1 MIDVARFRP
10 ASETVLESVRARGID
25 ELLRLRARHLNPTL
39 SVSYR
44 EPLKIVRGEGAY
56 LFDADGRAYLDMV
69 NNVCHVGH
77 CHPRV
82 VAAGQRQMAELNTN
96 TRYLHDNLVEYAL
109 RLTATLPPPL
119 SVVFLTNSGSEAN
132 DLALRLVQAH
142 VRARGTVV
150 VDHAYHGNLS
160 SLIDLSPYKFNGKG
174 GPGKPAH
181 VEVAQMPDTY
191 RGACRDAASAGA
203 HYAGAVAEAVAR
215 LAARDLPTGVFL
227 CESLLGCG
235 GQIVLPDGYLAAS
248 YAAVRAAG
256 GLCLA
261 DEVQVGFGRAG
272 DRFWAFERQGVVPD
286 ILTLGKPIA
295 NGHPMG
301 AVVTTPE
308 IAASFVS
315 GMEYFN
321 TFGGNPVSCAIALAV
336 LDVIADEQLQQQ
348 AASVGAFLQAGL
360 RSLQKEHALIGDVRG
375 CGLFLGVEIV
385 KDREARTPDRIAAR
399 AIVENLK
406 ERQILLSTDGP
417 DDNVLKIKPPLVFS
431 RDNAAEFLDKLAEVL
446 ATLQPAA

>member
-1 MIDVARFRP
+1 MDTIP
-10 ASETVLESVRARGID
+10 VRNTD

-39 SVSYR
+39 SVAYR
-44 EPLKIVRGEGAY
+44 EPLKLVRGAGAWLY
-56 LFDADGRAYLDMV
+56 DDGGRAYLDMV

-82 VAAGQRQMAELNTN
+82 VAAGQQQMAQLNTN

-142 VRARGTVV
+142 VRARGAVV

-174 GPGKPAH
+174 GPGKPPH
-181 VEVAQMPDTY
+181 VEVAQMPDIY
-191 RGACRDAASAGA
+191 RGPCRDAAGAGA
-203 HYAGAVAEAVAR
+203 YYAGSVGAAVAT
-215 LAARDLPTGVFL
+215 LAERDIRTGVFL

-235 GQIVLPDGYLAAS
+235 GQIVLPDGYLAEA
-248 YAAVRAAG
+248 YATVRAAG

-272 DRFWAFERQGVVPD
+272 DHFWAFERQGVVPD
-286 ILTLGKPIA
+286 IVTLGKPIA

-301 AVVTTPE
+301 AVVTTPQ

-321 TFGGNPVSCAIALAV
+321 TYGGNPVSCAVALAV
-336 LDVIADEQLQQQ
+336 LDVIADEALQQQ
-348 AASVGAFLQAGL
+348 AADVGEFLQDGL
-360 RSLQKEHALIGDVRG
+360 RALQTEHERIGDVRG
-375 CGLFLGVEIV
+375 CGLFLGAEIV
-385 KDREARTPDRIAAR
+385 TDRESRTPDSAAAR
-399 AIVENLK
+399 AIVEAMK

-417 DDNVLKIKPPLVFS
+417 DDNVLKIKPPLVFD
-431 RDNAAEFLDKLAEVL
+431 RDNAAEFLEKLAAVL
-446 ATLQPAA
+446 AQVRRAG

>member
-1 MIDVARFRP
+1 MDTIPARTT
-10 ASETVLESVRARGID
+10 E
-25 ELLRLRARHLNPTL
+25 ELLRLRKRHVNPTL
-39 SVSYR
+39 SVAYR
-44 EPLKIVRGEGAY
+44 EPLKIVRGAGAWLY
-56 LFDADGRAYLDMV
+56 DESGRGYLDMV

-82 VAAGQRQMAELNTN
+82 VAAGQQQMARLNTN

-109 RLTATLPPPL
+109 RLTATLPEPL
-119 SVVFLTNSGSEAN
+119 SVVFFTNSGSEAN

-142 VRARGTVV
+142 VRARGAVV

-160 SLIDLSPYKFNGKG
+160 SLIELSPYKFNGKG
-174 GPGKPAH
+174 GQGKPAH
-181 VEVAQMPDTY
+181 VEVAQMPDSY
-191 RGACRDAASAGA
+191 RGPCRDAAAAGTY
-203 HYAGAVAEAVAR
+203 YAGAVDAAVAR
-215 LAARDLPTGVFL
+215 LAGRGQRAGVFL

-235 GQIVLPDGYLAAS
+235 GQIVLPQGYLAAS

-272 DRFWAFERQGVVPD
+272 DHFWAFQQQGVVPD
-286 ILTLGKPIA
+286 IVTLGKPIG

-336 LDVIADEQLQQQ
+336 LEVIAEEGLQQQ
-348 AASVGAFLQAGL
+348 AAEVGAFLQDGL
-360 RSLQKEHALIGDVRG
+360 RSLQQAYEPIGDVRG
-375 CGLFLGVEIV
+375 CGLFIGAEIV
-385 KDREARTPDRIAAR
+385 TDRASRAPDRTLAR
-399 AIVENLK
+399 AIVEQMK
-406 ERQILLSTDGP
+406 DRQVLLSTDGP

-431 RDNAAEFLDKLAEVL
+431 RDNAAEFLHKLAEVL
-446 ATLQPAA
+446 ALLRPA

>member
-1 MIDVARFRP
+1 MSDLSRSRP
-10 ASETVLESVRARGID
+10 LTPNVLDSVPARGSD

-44 EPLKIVRGEGAY
+44 EPLKIVRGEGAW

-82 VAAGQRQMAELNTN
+82 VAAGQRQMALLNTN

-109 RLTATLPPPL
+109 RLTATLPPAL

-142 VRARGTVV
+142 VCARGTVV

-174 GPGKPAH
+174 GPGKPSH
-181 VEVAQMPDTY
+181 VEVAPMPDTY
-191 RGACRDAASAGA
+191 RGPCRDAAAAGA
-203 HYAGAVAEAVAR
+203 HYARGVAGAVAR
-215 LAARDLPTGVFL
+215 LAGRDLRTGVFL

-235 GQIVLPDGYLAAS
+235 GQIVLPDGYLAAA
-248 YAAVRAAG
+248 YAAVRASG

-272 DRFWAFERQGVVPD
+272 EHFWAFQRQGVVPD

-321 TFGGNPVSCAIALAV
+321 TYGGNPVSCAIALAV

-348 AASVGAFLQAGL
+348 AASVGEFLQAGL
-360 RSLQKEHALIGDVRG
+360 RTLQQDYEPIGDVRG

-385 KDREARTPDRIAAR
+385 KDRAARTPDSAVAR
-399 AIVENLK
+399 TIVEAMK
-406 ERQILLSTDGP
+406 QRQILLSTDGP

-431 RDNAAEFLDKLAEVL
+431 RDNAAEFLHKLAEVL
-446 ATLQPAA
+446 ARLPAAA